1 MVVNL
6 HKFRFKMLNY
16 NILTKSMTL
25 KNKITTLLL
34 IVSCSIYAQETTTN
48 DSLFVKSENKISFL
62 DSIKKTFVKD
72 EIAICI
78 DSLWMK
84 EMVSLDS
91 YDQMLSDIKN
101 VNVDQKVDFELPT
114 DLLKER
120 LKRLDEKSPF
130 NIEYNIGLENV
141 IKSFLK
147 NRKKG
152 FERLMGIS
160 QFYFP
165 IFEEELAKNNIPLE
179 IKYLAVVE
187 SALNPKA
194 VSRVGATGLWQ
205 FMFQTGKQYG
215 LNIDSY
221 VDERSEPLRSSQA
234 ASQYMMNMYRI
245 FGDWDLVLAS
255 YNSGP
260 GNVAK
265 AIRRSGGQQ
274 NYWNIRKNLP
284 KETQGYLPAF
294 LATMYIFE
302 YHKEHGIV
310 PNKAIA
316 NHFATDTVGI
326 KKHLTFKQISNLLDI
341 TEAELQFFNP
351 SYKRNE
357 IPSISGKINYLRLP
371 KDKIAVFTS
380 NEDKIYAYA
389 SHIESK
395 REKPYEKLASV
406 KQNDTTNTSNAN
418 RDFVSRTKYHKVRR
432 GDNLAEISDKY
443 GVTVSDLKKW
453 NRLKS
458 NKAPLGRNLKI
469 VTTEKIAY
477 KEKQETSKD
486 TVVKNANPIPIASK
500 QIANSE
506 NNSNKN
512 EPKAEKLFTT
522 EKVVTFKDVTKYHK
536 VKSGDNITEIAS
548 KYDVSATDIK
558 KWNNLKSN
566 NIMLGATLKIVK
578 NEKIVTTI
586 KKVVTPLITAN
597 KEVITAVD
605 SNTKKVEKTKKEE
618 KIDTTSKNENYYVV
632 QKGDNLSSIARS
644 HNVTIQQVKDWNN
657 LIDAN
662 VKLGSQLIIS
672 NQNITESKE
681 KTALNQTKTI
691 EHIVGKGEYLGTI
704 ARKYN
709 TTINDLLEWNSL
721 SDASIKQGDKL
732 IVGKEELVENTSKTK
747 KNKNDDFASLSKKEK
762 DKMYFV
768 KRGDSLFS
776 ISQKFPGVTIADIKK
791 WNNIKGE
798 SIQPGM
804 KLKIG
809 G

>member
-1 MVVNL
+1 
-6 HKFRFKMLNY
+6 
-16 NILTKSMTL
+16 MTL
-25 KNKITTLLL
+25 KNKISALLL
-34 IVSCSIYAQETTTN
+34 AACCSMYAQQSSIN
-48 DSLFVKSENKISFL
+48 DSVSIKQEVKISFL

-72 EIAICI
+72 QIASCI

-84 EMVSLDS
+84 ELTNLDG
-91 YDQMLSDIKN
+91 YNNMIGDIKN
-101 VNVDQKVDFELPT
+101 VNVDEKVDFELPT
-114 DLLKER
+114 ELLKER
-120 LKRLDEKSPF
+120 LKRMDEKSPF

-187 SALNPKA
+187 SALNPLA

-205 FMFQTGKQYG
+205 FMYQTGKQYG

-221 VDERSEPLRSSQA
+221 VDERSEPLKASQA
-234 ASQYMMNMYRI
+234 ASQYMMNMYKI

-316 NHFATDTVGI
+316 NHFATDTI
-326 KKHLTFKQISNLLDI
+326 AIRKHLSFKQISDLLDI
-341 TEAELQFFNP
+341 PVAELQFFNP

-357 IPSISGKINYLRLP
+357 IPSIKGTINYLRLP
-371 KDKIAVFTS
+371 KDKIAIFTS
-380 NEDKIYAYA
+380 NENKVYAYA
-389 SHIESK
+389 DYIESK
-395 REKPYEKLASV
+395 RERPYDRIASV
-406 KQNDTTNTSNAN
+406 KQNDPTNTSFSDA
-418 RDFVSRTKYHKVRR
+418 DLITRTKYHKVRR
-432 GDNLAEISDKY
+432 GDNLSEISDRY
-443 GVTVSDLKKW
+443 GVTVAEVKKW
-453 NRLKS
+453 NRLRS
-458 NKAPLGRNLKI
+458 SKAPIGRNLKI
-469 VTTEKIAY
+469 ITTERIAY
-477 KEKQETSKD
+477 KDKAARVKD
-486 TVVKNANPIPIASK
+486 TVSKETATNLVASSDVKKII
-500 QIANSE
+500 I
-506 NNSNKN
+506 
-512 EPKAEKLFTT
+512 EPKSEKTFTT
-522 EKVVTFKDVTKYHK
+522 EKVVTFKDVTKTHK

-548 KYDVSATDIK
+548 KYDVSVADLK
-558 KWNNLKSN
+558 KWNKLKSN
-566 NIMLGATLKIVK
+566 NIMAGANLKIVK
-578 NEKIVTTI
+578 NEKVVTT
-586 KKVVTPLITAN
+586 VR
-597 KEVITAVD
+597 KEVKSPAQDKSEGIAY
-605 SNTKKVEKTKKEE
+605 NETKTVKADKAKKEE
-618 KIDTTSKNENYYVV
+618 ATNSDEKHESYYVV

-644 HNVTIQQVKDWNN
+644 HDITVQQLKEWNN
-657 LIDAN
+657 LMDAN
-662 VKLGSQLIIS
+662 VKLGTQLIIS
-672 NQNITESKE
+672 NQSISQKE
-681 KTALNQTKTI
+681 EEVAATQTKSI
-691 EHIVGKGEYLGTI
+691 EHVVGKGEYLGTI

-709 TTINDLLEWNSL
+709 TTINNLLELNAL
-721 SDASIKQGDKL
+721 SDTNIKLGDKL
-732 IVGKEELVENTSKTK
+732 IVGKEEIVTPIAKTK
-747 KNKNDDFASLSKKEK
+747 KSKNDNYVVSKREN
-762 DKMYFV
+762 DKMYSV
-768 KRGDSLFS
+768 RRGDSLFS
-776 ISQKFPGVTIADIKK
+776 ISQKFPGVTISDIKK

-804 KLKIG
+804 KLKISG
-809 G
+809 